1 MRRMPSPSALLM
13 TASAAGVVVLATFAP
28 IPPSGLA
35 AQPVEPEVF
44 DGVRAMIQRVMAERN
59 LASVSVAAAR
69 DGRVVWEESFGWAD
83 REARLEATPHT
94 LYSLASISKP
104 VTATGLM
111 ILAERGAV
119 DLDAPVD
126 RYLGRVRLEGLGGD
140 AEEATVRRV
149 AAHTAGLPL
158 HYQFFY
164 EDGGY
169 GPPPREETIRRYG
182 FVAHPPGTE
191 FLYSNLGYGILDH
204 VVARASGEHF
214 PDFLRNEVFLPLGLT
229 RTSVGLPPALRPY
242 AATRYDPDGRPIPF
256 YDFDHDGASAV
267 WSSAHD
273 LIRFGLFHL
282 GHVSEAGRG
291 ILSDGSVTAMQRRET
306 PEGGTGY
313 GVGWFMADEYGH
325 RKVWHTGSM
334 PGVST
339 MLALYPEIDVAV
351 VVLLNDLARDLRVS
365 ISQEVVAALDEGY
378 ARARSED
385 RTAAPGDTAPE
396 SEASERAGDRA
407 HGFDPPPGLVG
418 TWTGTL
424 RTWQDDLPMEV
435 TIDSDGDVHVDVEG
449 QLDMLLDD
457 VDFVDG
463 RLQGRHGGRI
473 PTPDVMRHPLHTVF
487 LDLRHEGDRLYG
499 QASAQTTADP
509 TFYSLAS
516 FVELERRR

>member
-1 MRRMPSPSALLM
+1 MRGITSLSAPLIPVSVGGMVALAAVAL
-13 TASAAGVVVLATFAP
+13 AS
-28 IPPSGLA
+28 PPSLT
-35 AQPVEPEVF
+35 AQSVEPDAF

-83 REARLEATPHT
+83 REARIEATPHT
-94 LYSLASISKP
+94 PYSLASISKP

-119 DLDAPVD
+119 DLDASVD
-126 RYLGRVRLEGLGGD
+126 DHLGRVGLAGLGGD

-169 GPPPREETIRRYG
+169 TPPPREETIRRYG
-182 FVAHPPGTE
+182 FVAHPPGTG

-204 VVARASGEHF
+204 VVARASGERF
-214 PDFLRNEVFLPLGLT
+214 ADFLRDEVFLPLGLT

-242 AATRYDPDGRPIPF
+242 AATRYGPDGRPIPF

-273 LIRFGLFHL
+273 LLRFGLFHL
-282 GHVSEAGRG
+282 GHVPDAGRP
-291 ILSDGSVTAMQRRET
+291 ILSDGSVAAMQRQET
-306 PEGGTGY
+306 PPGETGY
-313 GVGWFMADEYGH
+313 GIGWFMADEYGH

-339 MLALYPEIDVAV
+339 MLALYPGIDVAV
-351 VVLLNDLARDLRVS
+351 VVLLNGLARDLRVS
-365 ISQEVVAALDEGY
+365 ISQEIVAALDEEY
-378 ARARSED
+378 ARARAEA
-385 RTAAPGDTAPE
+385 REAAPGGAAPDP
-396 SEASERAGDRA
+396 SGASADRA
-407 HGFDPPPGLVG
+407 HGFEPPPELVG
-418 TWTGTL
+418 AWAGTL
-424 RTWQDDLPMEV
+424 RTWQEELPMEV
-435 TIDSDGDVHVDVEG
+435 TVDEDGDVHVDVGG
-449 QLDMLLDD
+449 QLDMLLND

-463 RLQGRHGGRI
+463 RLQGRHAGRI

-487 LDLRHEGDRLYG
+487 LDLRHDGDRLYG
-499 QASAQTTADP
+499 QASAQTSADP

-516 FVELERRR
+516 YVELERRR